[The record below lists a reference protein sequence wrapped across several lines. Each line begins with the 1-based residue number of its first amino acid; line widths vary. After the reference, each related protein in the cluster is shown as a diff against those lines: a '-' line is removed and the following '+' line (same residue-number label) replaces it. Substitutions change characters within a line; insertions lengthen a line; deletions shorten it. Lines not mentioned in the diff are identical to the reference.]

1 MKVPRYT
8 QDKLAS
14 SITPVVVDNSAAN
27 LTAHLN
33 KDVDSVAANT
43 FELAAKKQKEVD
55 AYNAKLKNI
64 NDTLTAYDKSIAIEN
79 EMYDIIEQ
87 EKEANINNPQL
98 VVKNVEARGRELI
111 ATRMSEL
118 NDTTDIGVKEK
129 MAGIV
134 TNSFRGKLSELHT
147 WQVSQDTANAQGK
160 IESMIMGLCTRASKT
175 GDLNTLAQC
184 LNFDN
189 YLDVNGNPLGDSI
202 KMAYGAK
209 GIKKIQEAKQDI
221 AESFIM
227 GLFDRKSPNQVA
239 AVLDSGALDAFISP
253 EKKVSL
259 KKMSKTM
266 VNAQTAQART
276 NNLLSVY
283 NIRENATIL
292 ASEGKYTPSMYAA
305 DKKALKAIGAKDST
319 IGVLLTQFTKS
330 EKIAKKEN
338 FKKNQQIAHDSV
350 SKEWARISGKTGK
363 LSANAELE
371 DIIKFQNLVETNRQ
385 YFTPDQYDNY
395 MVKLNRGRV
404 KRVKEMRTDIWGNPQ
419 GTLKGGDSYSKG
431 YTQIYKFAQTNYKG
445 NDSKRIDAI
454 NNMTGEFVKQAERV
468 EAQTGKPLTESQM
481 QSIVKGVQNRQA
493 QRTNKHLQNIPKT
506 GQLMKDAK
514 TGRIYRVYP
523 DGRNE
528 VVK

>member
-266 VNAQTAQART
+266 VNAQNSAART
-276 NNLLSVY
+276 NSLLEIYS
-283 NIRENATIL
+283 IKENATLL
-292 ASEGKYTPSMYAA
+292 AADGEYTPSMYAA
-305 DKKALKAIGAKDST
+305 DKKRLQQIGAKNSDLS
-319 IGVLLTQFTKS
+319 VLLNKS
-330 EKIAKKEN
+330 IASNKVAN
-338 FKKNQQIAHDSV
+338 KKNYAINKQYAQDEIVEGLA
-350 SKEWARISGKTGK
+350 KITGK
-363 LSANAELE
+363 KGNIKASAELE
-371 DIIKFQNLVETNRQ
+371 DIIKFQNTVEKNRQ
-385 YFTPDQYDNY
+385 YLSVDEYKNY
-395 MVKLNRGRV
+395 MVKLTKSRV
-404 KRVKEMRTDIWGNPQ
+404 KRVENMHTDIWGNPQ
-419 GTLKGGDSYSKG
+419 GELRGDDNYSKG
-431 YTQIYKFAQTNYKG
+431 YTQIYKYATKNYSDKA
-445 NDSKRIDAI
+445 KRNTAV
-454 NNMTGEFVKQAERV
+454 NNMVGEFVKQAERV
-468 EAQTGKPLTESQM
+468 EAQNGKPLTESQM
-481 QSIVKGVQNRQA
+481 QSIVRGVQNRQA
-493 QRTNKHLQNIPKT
+493 QRTNKYLQNIPKN
-506 GQLMKDAK
+506 GQIFMDKT
-514 TGRIYRVYP
+514 TGRKFRIYP
-523 DGRNE
+523 DGRRE
-528 VVK
+528 VIK